1 MVIISLGEDLPK
13 DVQRPTSKAKAPVV
27 QPEEPKRVS
36 KASQGPKAAEKAAES
51 ESRPGKAESKAE
63 TQTSASKRAGSVKKA
78 KAKEP
83 REAKETPSSK
93 QEPKPGSKGSQGSMK
108 KADKENKEVLQLG
121 KLDDLQL
128 EVRQTRGEPVDS
140 TKQMRA
146 ALFELTTAFQA
157 GNKAAA
163 FQAMGQLAQ
172 NPQGI
177 QSLQTLPGIDA
188 ATARYLEQALGV
200 MASAAPGSLQS
211 GLDAL
216 PAMMDYDAPVSAI
229 NFPDEAER
237 KIVADDWKHI
247 SARSK
252 ALKKPAQKKAPSTPA
267 PAPGKPAASKSK
279 SFSLWGSK
287 GAKDSKA
294 ASVPTEKTEEEESE
308 RVMGAMD
315 FNELV
320 TMNAGIISA
329 NMSFIQV
336 LLQLFEQLLA
346 PAVNA
351 DEGGL
356 DCACDVAALRLFREV
371 PGQVLVKDF
380 QTCLLAS
387 ARALLP
393 DGWDSKH
400 ESAWIAVWTC
410 IADRLEQSLPLP
422 SKYQKPVQNF
432 VAGLSTDQRQKLGKR
447 SFERLFR
454 EHEQVSNH
462 FNQSWMRLAFIIS
475 KTLDMAVRLF
485 HEPAQM
491 FDELTQLG
499 LKHIMFQADS
509 QFFQPWVA
517 ALVAEIQ
524 LICQDEKVVDAMN
537 FALCVIGS
545 IIGQALEAGAT
556 PILKAIVTDDVKALK
571 KALAATPRGQRAE
584 AILGRG

>member
-13 DVQRPTSKAKAPVV
+13 EVQRPSSKAKAPAV
-27 QPEEPKRVS
+27 QLEEPKQGS
-36 KASQGPKAAEKAAES
+36 KASQGLKAAEKAES
-51 ESRPGKAESKAE
+51 ESRPSKESKAE
-63 TQTSASKRAGSVKKA
+63 TQPSASKRAGSVKKA

-83 REAKETPSSK
+83 EAKETPSSK
-93 QEPKPGSKGSQGSMK
+93 EPKPSKGSQGSKK

-121 KLDDLQL
+121 KLDGLQL
-128 EVRQTRGEPVDS
+128 EVRQARGEPADS

-177 QSLQTLPGIDA
+177 QSLQTLPGIDP
-188 ATARYLEQALGV
+188 ATVRYLEQALGV
-200 MASAAPGSLQS
+200 MASATPGSLQS

-216 PAMMDYDAPVSAI
+216 PAMMDYDAPISAI

-237 KIVADDWKHI
+237 KIVAEDWKHI

-252 ALKKPAQKKAPSTPA
+252 ALKKPTNKKTGSA
-267 PAPGKPAASKSK
+267 PAAAPAKPPASKSK

-294 ASVPTEKTEEEESE
+294 ASVITEKTEEEESE

-329 NMSFIQV
+329 NLSFIQV

-356 DCACDVAALRLFREV
+356 DCACDVTALRLFREV

-393 DGWDSKH
+393 DAWDSKH

-584 AILGRG
+584 AVLGRGYP